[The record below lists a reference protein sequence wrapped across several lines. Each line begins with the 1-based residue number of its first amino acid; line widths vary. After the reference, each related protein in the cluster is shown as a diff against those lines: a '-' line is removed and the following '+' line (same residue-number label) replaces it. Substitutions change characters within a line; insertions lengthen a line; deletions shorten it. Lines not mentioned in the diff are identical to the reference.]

1 MAQDTR
7 QTPSVRTQPVPT
19 FQPRRPIADISLLK
33 NAVSEFIRVTDE
45 YNFEFLV
52 KTELRRQV
60 QSSYWTTIMSICNLQ
75 SKLELIP
82 VENKGVNPP
91 LENGPCDKQ
100 GPSLQA
106 PSAPT
111 VVRKADNFSGQSE
124 TATEELQTI
133 PAVRLTRSSMRMK
146 PTCAS
151 NDSNEAKE
159 AANTL
164 LQLKINCATGPEC
177 RIHTAGINV
186 NPLHY
191 AIGSASLGPNK
202 AEQTAIG
209 IIGNKLRLDPRT
221 VMLESVSP
229 YNGMSER
236 EAKLHRLKR
245 AIDNELDSNPPPT
258 KVVIRD
264 GIRMDNVRK
273 WVKATGFESL
283 PYPQAIGDPVYLPRL
298 GPMKTY
304 QVTRGL
310 FLDMLASGLVKVTSK
325 NQWRKAMQS
334 YPPISSTLHE
344 QLLDDKELVF
354 KLGNLAYVVT
364 KSDAGHV
371 QMAPSA
377 INIFFDDRF

>member
-45 YNFEFLV
+45 NNFEFLV

-75 SKLELIP
+75 SKLDLIP

-91 LENGPCDKQ
+91 MENGPCDKQ

-111 VVRKADNFSGQSE
+111 VVRKADNFSGQTE
-124 TATEELQTI
+124 TATEELQTT

-146 PTCAS
+146 PACAS
-151 NDSNEAKE
+151 KDSNEAKE

-177 RIHTAGINV
+177 RIHTTGINV

-221 VMLESVSP
+221 VMLESISP
-229 YNGMSER
+229 YNNMSEK

-245 AIDNELDSNPPPT
+245 AIDNELDSNQPPT

-264 GIRMDNVRK
+264 GIRMDYVRK
-273 WVKATGFESL
+273 WIKAKGFESL
-283 PYPQAIGDPVYLPRL
+283 PYPPTVGDPVYLPRL

-325 NQWRKAMQS
+325 NQWRKTMQS

-364 KSDAGHV
+364 KSEAGHV
-371 QMAPSA
+371 QMTPSA

>member
-7 QTPSVRTQPVPT
+7 QNSSVRKHPVPE
-19 FQPRRPIADISLLK
+19 FHSRQQPADVCVLK
-33 NAVSEFIRVTDE
+33 EAVRAYIHLIDQKR
-45 YNFEFLV
+45 FEFPG
-52 KTELRRQV
+52 
-60 QSSYWTTIMSICNLQ
+60 
-75 SKLELIP
+75 KLELRNQMRSAFLMSLMSMQHLQAMLELST

-91 LENGPCDKQ
+91 PENGPCDKQ

-111 VVRKADNFSGQSE
+111 VIRKINNFSDQSE
-124 TATEELQTI
+124 TVTEELQTI
-133 PAVRLTRSSMRMK
+133 PAVRLTRSSMRLK
-146 PTCAS
+146 PACAS
-151 NDSNEAKE
+151 NDSSEAEE

-177 RIHTAGINV
+177 PIHTTGVTV
-186 NPLHY
+186 NPLSY
-191 AIGSASLGPNK
+191 AIGSASLGINK
-202 AEQTAIG
+202 AEQIAIG
-209 IIGNKLRLDPRT
+209 IVGSKLQLNPRN
-221 VMLESVSP
+221 VMLESSSP
-229 YNGMSER
+229 YKSMSER

-245 AIDNELDSNPPPT
+245 AIDNELDSDPPPT

-264 GIRMDNVRK
+264 GVRMDNVRK
-273 WVKATGFESL
+273 WIKAKGFESL
-283 PYPQAIGDPVYLPRL
+283 PYPPTEGDPVYLPRL
-298 GPMKTY
+298 GLSKTY

-310 FLDMLASGLVKVTSK
+310 FLDMLVSGLVKDTSK

-344 QLLDDKELVF
+344 QLLDDKDLVF

-364 KSDAGHV
+364 KSDAGRV
-371 QMAPSA
+371 QMTPSA